1 MCGVPIRQPAHTR
14 PRCSCQHHTL
24 RVRVAASSVEMAA
37 KKRPKKKPVKKQVR
51 YLGLPSPPPSSPIPR
66 PTSSTPS
73 HDVFIAPR
81 PPPPPPQAA
90 SDDGDLFVHEGTKG
104 FTGDPNAFVYR
115 VGLSE

>member
-1 MCGVPIRQPAHTR
+1 M
-14 PRCSCQHHTL
+14 
-24 RVRVAASSVEMAA
+24 AASSVEMAA

-51 YLGLPSPPPSSPIPR
+51 YLGLPRPPPSSPIPR
-66 PTSSTPS
+66 TQFHAISRCIHSTTT
-73 HDVFIAPR
+73 
-81 PPPPPPQAA
+81 PPQAA

>member
-1 MCGVPIRQPAHTR
+1 
-14 PRCSCQHHTL
+14 
-24 RVRVAASSVEMAA
+24 MAA
-37 KKRPKKKPVKKQVR
+37 KKRPKKKPVKKQVH
-51 YLGLPSPPPSSPIPR
+51 YLGLPRPPPSSPIPR
-66 PTSSTPS
+66 PYITPS

-81 PPPPPPQAA
+81 PPPQAA